1 MHKLF
6 LLHSIWINNWKRK
19 NKTFRGIREK
29 NSLFSQRSRS
39 RAWYANV
46 PWVHQRNSRRECF
59 QMLDRDRKV
68 ETNRGNYPTEDW
80 NGPQH
85 QDHLLIRRLP
95 MWPQNAREKNRLRR
109 FVLSIFLISQQTLL
123 VHPETWQFNFLIC
136 CCSCFVSVS
145 FWQWT
150 YRVHFQVH
158 KIFRHFLIGQIK
170 SWKTEVKNQ
179 GFNVLLQWIIHHD
192 ER

>member
-1 MHKLF
+1 M
-6 LLHSIWINNWKRK
+6 LHSIWINNRKRK
-19 NKTFRGIREK
+19 HKTFRGIREK
-29 NSLFSQRSRS
+29 NSFFSQRSRS

-68 ETNRGNYPTEDW
+68 ETNRRDYPTEDW

-95 MWPQNAREKNRLRR
+95 MWPQNAREKNRLWR
-109 FVLSIFLISQQTLL
+109 FVLYIFPIPQQSWDMT
-123 VHPETWQFNFLIC
+123 NSLIC
-136 CCSCFVSVS
+136 FCSCFVSVS

-150 YRVHFQVH
+150 YSVHFHVH
-158 KIFRHFLIGQIK
+158 KIYRHFQIGQIK
-170 SWKTEVKNQ
+170 SWKIEVKNQ
-179 GFNVLLQWIIHHD
+179 GFNVLLKWIIHHL

>member
-1 MHKLF
+1 MNIELYT
-6 LLHSIWINNWKRK
+6 NNFRIYNCISCSCCTQFELIIEKEK

-29 NSLFSQRSRS
+29 DSLFSQRSRS

-109 FVLSIFLISQQTLL
+109 FVLYIFLMHFPT
-123 VHPETWQFNFLIC
+123 NLI
-136 CCSCFVSVS
+136 SVS
-145 FWQWT
+145 WDMT
-150 YRVHFQVH
+150 NSLTV
-158 KIFRHFLIGQIK
+158 
-170 SWKTEVKNQ
+170 
-179 GFNVLLQWIIHHD
+179 
-192 ER
+192 

>member
-6 LLHSIWINNWKRK
+6 LLHSIWINNRKRK
-19 NKTFRGIREK
+19 RKTFRGIREK

-85 QDHLLIRRLP
+85 QDHLFIRRLP

-109 FVLSIFLISQQTLL
+109 FVLYIFPIPQQTLL
-123 VHPETWQFNFLIC
+123 VYNEKRLTILSAVVPALSLCHFDNGHTVYIFLY
-136 CCSCFVSVS
+136 
-145 FWQWT
+145 T
-150 YRVHFQVH
+150 RYRV
-158 KIFRHFLIGQIK
+158 IC
-170 SWKTEVKNQ
+170 
-179 GFNVLLQWIIHHD
+179 
-192 ER
+192 